1 MLCQLYYLSPL
12 CFVHF
17 ADYKLANAKNDEEN
31 GSVLTIL
38 GQSRP
43 MAGKPRLD
51 RWARIQ
57 FGAGT
62 FWRKT
67 LKNQHGTMKNHGNQ
81 PKTMKNHETTLKNHG
96 NQPKTMKNPET
107 T

>member
-1 MLCQLYYLSPL
+1 MLFHPYFLSPF

-57 FGAGT
+57 FCGV
-62 FWRKT
+62 
-67 LKNQHGTMKNHGNQ
+67 LNQQNDGNQ
-81 PKTMKNHETTLKNHG
+81 PKTMK
-96 NQPKTMKNPET
+96 PP
-107 T
+107 